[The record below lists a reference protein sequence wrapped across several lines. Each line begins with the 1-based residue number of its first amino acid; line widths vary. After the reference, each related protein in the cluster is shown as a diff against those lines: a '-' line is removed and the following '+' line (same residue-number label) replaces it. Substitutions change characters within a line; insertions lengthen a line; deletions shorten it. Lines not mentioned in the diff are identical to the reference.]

1 MLDAKKIREDFPIL
15 NKPLKDGKRI
25 VYLDNAATTQKP
37 KQVIEALKE
46 FYEEKYS
53 NVHRGHHYLS
63 QKSSEIYEEAHEK
76 VAKFLGSS
84 SWEEIVFTFNTTS
97 AINYLSPSVL
107 ELMKKRGKRKIIIS
121 IMEHHSNMLPW
132 RRAAPFFG
140 MHVVYAPIKQDGS
153 LDMKK
158 LFELIDE
165 DTAVIAISHASNVTG
180 IINDIKAIAREAH
193 KYDSLVVV
201 DGAQSVPHLKIN
213 VKNLEIDFLTFS
225 GHKMLAPEG
234 TGGFYGKKELLEE
247 MKPWISGGG
256 SIKDVTL
263 KEIIYANLPWKF
275 EPGTPNISGSMG
287 LIKAIEYLEKI
298 GMEKI
303 HLHEKRL
310 LEYIINRLKE
320 QENITYYQKLD
331 PEKHTGIFSFNINGI
346 NPHIV
351 GQLLNDFYNIAIR
364 TGLHC
369 AHPYHYA
376 LGAKDGTARASF
388 YIYND
393 LEDMEILGEAIET
406 IIRKYS
412 HK

>member
-46 FYEEKYS
+46 FYGEKYS

-76 VAKFLGSS
+76 VAKFLGTA
-84 SWEEIVFTFNTTS
+84 SWEEIVFTFNTTT

-107 ELMKKRGKRKIIIS
+107 ELMKNRGKRKIIIS

-132 RRAAPFFG
+132 RRAAPLFG
-140 MHVVYAPIKQDGS
+140 MQVVYAPIKQDGS

-193 KYDSLVVV
+193 KYDSVVVV

-213 VKNLEIDFLTFS
+213 VKSLEIDFLTFS

-263 KEIIYANLPWKF
+263 KEIIYADLPWKF

-287 LIKAIEYLEKI
+287 LIKAIEYLEEI

-303 HLHEKRL
+303 HLHEKKL

-320 QENITYYQKLD
+320 QENLTYYQKLN
-331 PEKHTGIFSFNINGI
+331 PEKHTGIFSFNIKGI

-376 LGAKDGTARASF
+376 LGAKEGTARASF

-393 LEDMEILGEAIET
+393 LEDMELLGEAIET